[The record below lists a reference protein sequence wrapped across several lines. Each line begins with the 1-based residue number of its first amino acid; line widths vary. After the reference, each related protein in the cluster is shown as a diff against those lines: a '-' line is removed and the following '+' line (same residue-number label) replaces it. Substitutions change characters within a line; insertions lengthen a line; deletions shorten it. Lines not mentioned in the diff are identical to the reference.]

1 MNNRTGG
8 EKIETEPN
16 ANPKRCQENRPP
28 DSHGGDRWAAEL
40 KWGIAANEFLDFS
53 ASINP
58 LGPSKD
64 SLQAIK
70 DNLQQLEYYPEPSG
84 LALKSALAEYLHM
97 DKQNIVLANGS
108 SELIYLCGRM
118 YEGRRVIVLEPGF
131 SEYGQGAANLHII
144 RINLNLGDIRL
155 PVREIAGVLA
165 AGDLLFIANPNNPTG
180 NLFLR
185 EELLQVLELVNAR
198 QAKLVLDE
206 AFMDFVG
213 YSDASLRDISDQ
225 DNLVILGSMTK
236 FFALPGLR
244 IGYAL
249 SSRKNIKEMEHLL
262 PPWRINTLAMLA
274 GARALQDHD
283 YIKKT
288 LQLISYERDFIISEL
303 SKIKGLVIYPS
314 KANFVLVDSGGL
326 GITAAQM
333 QAKLGPEG
341 ILIRDCR
348 DFYNLSPYHLRLAVR
363 SRAENLILLQKLRKV
378 LN

>member
-1 MNNRTGG
+1 
-8 EKIETEPN
+8 
-16 ANPKRCQENRPP
+16 
-28 DSHGGDRWAAEL
+28 
-40 KWGIAANEFLDFS
+40 
-53 ASINP
+53 
-58 LGPSKD
+58 
-64 SLQAIK
+64 LQAIK
-70 DNLQQLEYYPEPSG
+70 DNLQQLEFYPEPSG

-97 DKQNIVLANGS
+97 GKQNIVLANGS

-131 SEYGQGAANLHII
+131 SEYGQGAANPHII
-144 RINLNLGDIRL
+144 RINLNLGDIHL

-341 ILIRDCR
+341 ILIRDCS

-363 SRAENLILLQKLRKV
+363 SRAENQILLQTLRKV
-378 LN
+378 LT